1 MKWEW
6 GNVRGRIVTVSGG
19 IVLIKYIIPT
29 HPLLLAKQEDENII
43 GNALSWRKRGKIWE
57 KKNNKPGEDLSI
69 ETPNGDNSTPKIV
82 CTDLCNIYNVL
93 LINLILPKKPHSK
106 LLSFYTHTYIYLITY
121 FLYPCDFINVRVVL
135 FWGHFFLL
143 SKMKKNPILLQKSI
157 SMYNFNKGRW
167 GFLENMKVSD
177 LLVFGGKEG
186 LVWTFPF
193 MIHVYVVV

>member
-43 GNALSWRKRGKIWE
+43 GNALSWRKRGKIWKKKT
-57 KKNNKPGEDLSI
+57 KKNPGEDLSI

-106 LLSFYTHTYIYLITY
+106 LLSFYTHTYMYLITY
-121 FLYPCDFINVRVVL
+121 FLYPCNFINVRVVL

-143 SKMKKNPILLQKSI
+143 SKMKKILYYCKNPYLCLILI
-157 SMYNFNKGRW
+157 
-167 GFLENMKVSD
+167 
-177 LLVFGGKEG
+177 KEG
-186 LVWTFPF
+186 GFFWKTWRFRIFWFLGVKKVWFGLF
-193 MIHVYVVV
+193 HSWYMYMS

>member
-1 MKWEW
+1 MK
-6 GNVRGRIVTVSGG
+6 
-19 IVLIKYIIPT
+19 K
-29 HPLLLAKQEDENII
+29 K
-43 GNALSWRKRGKIWE
+43 GKNLK

-106 LLSFYTHTYIYLITY
+106 LLSFYTHTYMYLITY

-135 FWGHFFLL
+135 FWGHFFFII
-143 SKMKKNPILLQKSI
+143 KNEKNPILLQKSI
-157 SMYNFNKGRW
+157 SMFNFNKGRW